1 MQEVRGQET
10 RVFVWPGIHAEAGEN
25 VHVLANQPTKAFVL
39 TERNCI
45 EIARRVGM
53 SLQQAK
59 FDVIGC
65 AVPPGKGRPT
75 AATAQQIDQRISR
88 LGEDS
93 STLVAVGGTCVMH
106 LGSAL
111 AGKYGGR
118 VPLFLVP
125 TTLRSQLD
133 SSVGGAS
140 CCPIRGKWQPAVAI
154 FSDPTLLATL
164 PLRDYLAGLAE
175 AVRCAMI
182 ANGELF
188 EFLKENEMAIRDRS
202 AAALEELVV
211 RTATHKANAL
221 DQAAGSG
228 HPLKILE
235 YGHIVGRALEKV
247 AGAAILHGEALSVG
261 MEAEMAV
268 ARGLGWADKDI
279 PAIQNKMLKS
289 FGLPTRVKGL
299 PGDRLIGA
307 MGNHG
312 GPEFILPDIIGHARG
327 PEKAPAQVLKA
338 AVAAITK

>member
-1 MQEVRGQET
+1 
-10 RVFVWPGIHAEAGEN
+10 
-25 VHVLANQPTKAFVL
+25 
-39 TERNCI
+39 
-45 EIARRVGM
+45 
-53 SLQQAK
+53 
-59 FDVIGC
+59 
-65 AVPPGKGRPT
+65 
-75 AATAQQIDQRISR
+75 
-88 LGEDS
+88 
-93 STLVAVGGTCVMH
+93 
-106 LGSAL
+106 
-111 AGKYGGR
+111 
-118 VPLFLVP
+118 
-125 TTLRSQLD
+125 
-133 SSVGGAS
+133 
-140 CCPIRGKWQPAVAI
+140 
-154 FSDPTLLATL
+154 
-164 PLRDYLAGLAE
+164 
-175 AVRCAMI
+175 MI